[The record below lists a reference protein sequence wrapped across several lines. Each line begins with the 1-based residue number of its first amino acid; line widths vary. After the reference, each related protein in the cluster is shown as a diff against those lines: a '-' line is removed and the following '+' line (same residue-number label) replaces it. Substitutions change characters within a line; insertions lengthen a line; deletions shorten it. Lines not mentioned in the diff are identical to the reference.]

1 MQELALERQVIGAA
15 LSELLVDTFIFETDA
30 GARPRSIQETYLEEV
45 DDSDLY
51 VGIFW
56 KGYGAYTIE
65 EFRHAQ
71 TLGMDCLIYEKRKD
85 IEGGRDPE
93 LEAFLDGLGNVQS
106 GLTIGRFSTPEEL
119 GELVKK
125 NVAQWQAEKI
135 REAGAGPR
143 QSVYQGIPSKPPP
156 DFVGR
161 SKLIELMV
169 RRLQSGNDVAVEGL
183 PGIGKTTLAIALA
196 HHRGIRRH
204 FRDGVLWASL
214 GPDADVSTA
223 VSRWAGA
230 LTRAGILN
238 EDISQ
243 IPDLSQRAQVL
254 RDAIE
259 PRRMLI
265 VVDDVWDIAAAVIL
279 RCGGT
284 GSSHVLTTRDRDIA
298 RKFAGS
304 AQVQLLSELDS
315 ESSIELMRQ
324 LAPEACAANPAAV
337 SALVRAVDGLPL
349 AIRLMGG
356 YLASPDSSMFPEAFP
371 ELGTGAVQEMTDANR
386 RLELAQQRLGVL
398 NSQKVTLEDTIS
410 LSLTGLSESAQTAF
424 YRLGAFAAKPQQFS
438 REAAEAV
445 TQAGIKSL
453 TSLAARHLLEVDK
466 KWLIL
471 HPTIADVARTKLDQ
485 DTVARHRDYYLG
497 FARENA
503 ENWQEVESAYS
514 QIRWAWHQAPDDA
527 TLLAFLATLE
537 NFQTRRG
544 LASDTAAWVQRVLP
558 LVEDRVDL
566 KPALAR
572 LLMILG
578 NAYDRLGL
586 LPKALDCQSRA
597 LALWELL
604 KEPLWQIRTLHDL
617 GKLSAKLGQP
627 DTALD
632 QLKNAVAL
640 AQASGDGLGQADSLA
655 LIGFV
660 LRNHS
665 RAENALEFL
674 PEALRIYRALAN
686 KPGEADTLALLSTV
700 YRDLNQTDLAHE
712 HIRQALAIWD
722 RLGHRSNQAEARIGI
737 ATVYDQQG
745 RLEEALASAQDALQ
759 MSEETGDRSLVA
771 DSLTRLGS
779 ICLKC
784 LQPEKALTHY
794 ERRLSIEEETGNRRG
809 QASAL
814 RDIGWLHFKQ
824 GHDDEALT
832 AYRRALDTCI
842 EIGNQAATARTLEL
856 VSLVHDRLGQPE
868 QQIACLQQALQ
879 IWQALNNRDEQA
891 ATLRS
896 LGLNY
901 LGLKQYLSAAEALE
915 QALSL
920 AGRSPTLSGTFE
932 GVSSESQA
940 AATFS
945 KLADAYEALASEEQ
959 VAQKTDRADWA
970 GRVAANLGQAIEAL
984 TQACR
989 RAANDEDL
997 SNRLQRL
1004 ERRRENVL
1012 RYGTR
1017 ALERI
1022 PVVSPITVEIGGG
1035 LILRI
1040 QRETPALKGLSGLTD
1055 RMAVVPRAVNESM
1068 GIRLPEVQV
1077 RTNPDV
1083 RPNEY
1088 RFLLNDVPLVTGT
1101 LPEDRRLF
1109 AASPEELTAI
1119 GVQCEAAVNPQNGN
1133 SAAWVLREDWPKA
1146 EAAGKELWETQ
1157 NFLVRHLYSSIQ
1169 RHLPDFVGHQETM
1182 ELLDTSLPEAAR
1194 TMRNNRHELSAL
1206 VVVLRNLVEEFVPLF
1221 PLRGIV
1227 ETFSRLRA
1235 SGSAR
1240 LEILRA
1246 VRSLPEIRPRLIG
1259 NNDSTSFYRL
1269 APALEEEFARSIQI
1283 IDSIPYLAM
1292 DPETT
1297 QRILKTIR
1305 DMVRRHTHSVAL
1317 LVGNPSIRR
1326 FVRRLVELEFPH
1338 LFVLSGEELLP
1349 GLEARIIGEIE
1360 WSQG

>member
-15 LSELLVDTFIFETDA
+15 LSELLVDTFIFEADA
-30 GARPRSIQETYLEEV
+30 GARPQSIQETYLEEV
-45 DDSDLY
+45 DGSDLY

-65 EFRHAQ
+65 EFEHAR

-85 IEGGRDPE
+85 IEEGRDPD
-93 LEAFLDGLGNVQS
+93 LEAFLDRLGNVQS

-119 GELVKK
+119 GELVKR
-125 NVAQWQAEKI
+125 NVAQWQAKKI
-135 REAGAGPR
+135 REASTGAP
-143 QSVYQGIPSKPPP
+143 QSVYQGIPSRPPP

-161 SKLIELMV
+161 SELIELMV
-169 RRLQSGNDVAVEGL
+169 RRLQAGYDVAVEGL

-196 HHRGIRRH
+196 HHPGVRRH

-223 VSRWAGA
+223 MSRWAAA
-230 LTRAGILN
+230 LERAGILS
-238 EDISQ
+238 EDMSQ

-259 PRRMLI
+259 AKRLLI
-265 VVDDVWDIAAAVIL
+265 VVDDVWDITAARML
-279 RCGGT
+279 RCGGP
-284 GSSHVLTTRDRDIA
+284 GCSHVVTTRDKGIA
-298 RKFAGS
+298 REFAGTDH
-304 AQVQLLSELDS
+304 AQSLSELDS
-315 ESSIELMRQ
+315 DSSLELLRR

-356 YLASPDSSMFPEAFP
+356 YLASPDSSMFAEAFP
-371 ELGTGAVQEMTDANR
+371 ELGAGAVQEMTDANR

-398 NSQKVTLEDTIS
+398 TSQKVTLEDTIS
-410 LSLTGLSESAQTAF
+410 LSLTGLSESAQNAF
-424 YRLGAFAAKPQQFS
+424 YRLGAFASKPQQFS

-445 TQAGIKSL
+445 TQAGVKSL
-453 TSLAARHLLEVDK
+453 TSLAARNLLEVDK
-466 KWLIL
+466 SWLKL

-485 DTVARHRDYYLG
+485 DTIARHREYYLG
-497 FARENA
+497 FARENV
-503 ENWQEVESAYS
+503 ENWQQVESAYS
-514 QIRWAWHQAPDDA
+514 QIRWAWHQAPDNEI
-527 TLLAFLATLE
+527 LLAFLATLG
-537 NFQTRRG
+537 NFQNQRG
-544 LASDTAAWVQRVLP
+544 LASDTVAWVQRVLP
-558 LVEDRVDL
+558 LVEDRDDL
-566 KPALAR
+566 KPAVAR

-586 LPKALDCQSRA
+586 LQEAMGCQRRA
-597 LALWELL
+597 LAIWELL
-604 KEPLWQIRTLHDL
+604 NECSWQVRTLHDL
-617 GKLSAKLGQP
+617 GNLSAKLGQP

-632 QLKNAVAL
+632 QFQKAKGL
-640 AQASGDGLGQADSLA
+640 AQASGDRLGQADSLA
-655 LIGFV
+655 LISVV
-660 LRNHS
+660 LRNQS

-674 PEALRIYRALAN
+674 REALRIHRELGN
-686 KPGEADTLALLSTV
+686 KPGEAEMLALLSTV
-700 YRDLNQTDLAHE
+700 YRNLNQTDLAHE

-722 RLGHRSNQAEARIGI
+722 GLGHRANQAEARIGI

-745 RLEEALASAQDALQ
+745 RFEEALASAQDALR
-759 MSEETGDRSLVA
+759 MSEETGDRSLVT
-771 DSLTRLGS
+771 DSLTRLGN

-784 LQPEKALTHY
+784 HQPEKALTHY
-794 ERRLSIEEETGNRRG
+794 KRRLSIEEETGNRRG

-824 GHDDEALT
+824 GRDDEALT
-832 AYRRALDTCI
+832 AFRRALDTCV
-842 EIGNQAATARTLEL
+842 ETGNQGATADTLEL
-856 VSLVHDRLGQPE
+856 VSLVHGRLGQPE

-879 IWQALNNRDEQA
+879 IWQTLNNRGEQA

-901 LGLKQYLSAAEALE
+901 LRLKQYLPAAEALE

-920 AGRSPTLSGTFE
+920 AGKSHVPSGTVE
-932 GVSSESQA
+932 AVSSESQA

-945 KLADAYEALASEEQ
+945 QLADAHEALARE
-959 VAQKTDRADWA
+959 AQAARKEDGADWV
-970 GRVAANLGQAIEAL
+970 GRVATHLGHAVAAL
-984 TQACR
+984 QQACR
-989 RAANDEDL
+989 LAAHDDDR

-1012 RYGTR
+1012 RYGKR

-1035 LILRI
+1035 LILQI
-1040 QRETPALKGLSGLTD
+1040 QRETPELKGLPGLED
-1055 RMAVVPRAVNESM
+1055 RMSVAPRAVHESM
-1068 GIRLPEVQV
+1068 GIRLPEVLV
-1077 RTNPDV
+1077 RTNPDL

-1088 RFLLNDVPLVTGT
+1088 KFLLNDIPLATGT
-1101 LPEDRRLF
+1101 LPEHRRLF

-1119 GVQCEAAVNPQNGN
+1119 GVRCEPAINPQNGN
-1133 SAAWVLREDWPKA
+1133 SAAWVLRDDWPKV

-1157 NFLVRHLYSSIQ
+1157 NLLVRHLYSSIQ
-1169 RHLPDFVGHQETM
+1169 KHLPGFVGHQETM
-1182 ELLDTSLPEAAR
+1182 EMLETSFPEAAR
-1194 TMRNNRHELSAL
+1194 TLRDNRHELSAL
-1206 VVVLRNLVEEFVPLF
+1206 VIVLRNLVEEFVPLF

-1235 SGSAR
+1235 SGTAR

-1246 VRSLPEIRPRLIG
+1246 IRCLPEVRPRLIG
-1259 NNDSTSFYRL
+1259 NNDTTSFYRL
-1269 APALEEEFARSIQI
+1269 APALEEAFADSIQI
-1283 IDSIPYLAM
+1283 VDSLPCLAM
-1292 DPETT
+1292 NPETT
-1297 QRILKTIR
+1297 QRILRTIR
-1305 DMVRRHTHSVAL
+1305 DMAARHTHSVAL

-1326 FVRRLVELEFPH
+1326 FVRKLVELEFPH

-1349 GLEARIIGEIE
+1349 GLEAGIIGEIE
-1360 WSQG
+1360 WSPE